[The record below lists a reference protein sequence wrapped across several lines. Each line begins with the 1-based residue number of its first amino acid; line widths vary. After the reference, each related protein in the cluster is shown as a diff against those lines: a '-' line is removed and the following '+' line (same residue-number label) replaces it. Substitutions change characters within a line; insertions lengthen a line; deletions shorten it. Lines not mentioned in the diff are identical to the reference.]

1 MKECV
6 KNTQIPVRPANI
18 KQSAMPG
25 SITFIYHEAIVDAI
39 TAKNAIFQFINGLN
53 SLPVQDMIFTIKLD
67 LFIVLRSKSV
77 A

>member
-25 SITFIYHEAIVDAI
+25 SITFIYHEAIVDRNYRKECNFSI
-39 TAKNAIFQFINGLN
+39 Y
-53 SLPVQDMIFTIKLD
+53 
-67 LFIVLRSKSV
+67 
-77 A
+77 